1 MARQKNKRTS
11 DARSRAATEVQ
22 LTGRAVSRGI
32 AVGKIV
38 WLHGDRRQF
47 YRISLKAN
55 EVDRELKRLQK
66 AVAAARRQLAR
77 LAAGKGLS
85 NADSA
90 TSIFEAHRVILE
102 DSSLENK
109 FGQEV
114 IAQKVNA
121 EWAIKHVTDM
131 YVSQYKAIENEH
143 FRERYIDIEDVAER
157 ILGTLDSRP
166 AKLLPFAKDTVIAA
180 RELRPS
186 TLVEL
191 AGSPPLAIVAEN
203 GGWTSHTFILARELK
218 LPAVTGIKK
227 LLRRVKNGDSVV
239 VDGFNGQVIVN
250 PAEETLKRFVPA
262 IPRAETISTA
272 ASDPDSIVKTLDG
285 KIIRILANADSP
297 SAYRKGRE
305 FGAAGI
311 GLFRSEFLFD
321 RNRGLPSE
329 AKQCEAYRA
338 IADAAGEDRVNIR
351 TFDLGADRLVEQAGG
366 RETNPALGL
375 RAIRLGL
382 AYEKLLRTQLR
393 AILRASHERNIDIVI
408 PMVSGV
414 SEVRK
419 VKRLLEDESDALRSK
434 GKPAGEPG
442 VGVMIEV
449 PAAVIQIDEL
459 LLESDFVCLGTN
471 DLIQYL
477 LAVDRD
483 NENVS
488 GWYQTLHPA
497 VLKAIRRVLEAAA
510 AVEKP
515 AIVCGEMAGSPFY
528 APVLIGLGAEL
539 FSMNVNSIERVRR
552 VVSGI
557 AAEEARQLVQSL
569 ESLSTVEEIDA
580 KARSK
585 ARKNWLHLFPEDFT
599 F

>member
-1 MARQKNKRTS
+1 MARQKNERTPET
-11 DARSRAATEVQ
+11 RSRSATEVQ
-22 LTGRAVSRGI
+22 LKGRAVSRGI
-32 AVGKIV
+32 ALGTIV

-47 YRISLKAN
+47 YRISLKTN
-55 EVDRELKRLQK
+55 ELAREVKRLQN
-66 AVAAARRQLAR
+66 AVATAKRQLAR
-77 LAAGKGLS
+77 LATDKGS
-85 NADSA
+85 SKADSA
-90 TSIFEAHRVILE
+90 TAIFEAHRVLLE

-109 FGQEV
+109 FEQEIV
-114 IAQKVNA
+114 AQKVNA
-121 EWAIKHVTDM
+121 EWAIKHVTDV

-157 ILGTLDSRP
+157 ILAALDSHP
-166 AKLLPFAKDTVIAA
+166 AKRLPFAKDTVIAA

-203 GGWTSHTFILARELK
+203 GGWTSHTYILARELK

-239 VDGFNGQVIVN
+239 VDGFNGRIIVN
-250 PAEETLKRFVPA
+250 PANDTLKLFAPA
-262 IPRAETISTA
+262 KPKIETKAPATD
-272 ASDPDSIVKTLDG
+272 DPDSIVKTLDG
-285 KIIRILANADSP
+285 KAVRILANADSE
-297 SAYRKGRE
+297 SAYRKAQA

-321 RNRGLPSE
+321 SNRGVPSE
-329 AKQCEAYRA
+329 AKQFDAYKK
-338 IADAAGEDRVNIR
+338 IADAAGEDRVKIR

-393 AILRASHERNIDIVI
+393 ALLRASHKRNIDIVI

-419 VKRLLEDESDALRSK
+419 VKRMLKEEADTLRSK
-434 GKPAGEPG
+434 GKPSGKPG

-449 PAAVIQIDEL
+449 PAAVMQVDEL
-459 LLESDFVCLGTN
+459 LVESDFVCLGTN

-483 NENVS
+483 NETVA

-497 VLKAIRRVLEAAA
+497 VLKAIRRVLNASSAA
-510 AVEKP
+510 EKP

-528 APVLIGLGAEL
+528 APILIGLGAEIL
-539 FSMNVNSIERVRR
+539 SMNVNSIERVRR

-557 AAEEARQLVQSL
+557 AAEEARQLVRSL
-569 ESLSTVEEIDA
+569 ETLSTVEEID
-580 KARSK
+580 KKVRSQ
-585 ARKNWLHLFPEDFT
+585 ARKNWLHLFPEDFA

>member
-1 MARQKNKRTS
+1 MARQKNERTPET
-11 DARSRAATEVQ
+11 RSRSATEVQ
-22 LTGRAVSRGI
+22 LKGRAVSRGI
-32 AVGKIV
+32 ALGTIV

-47 YRISLKAN
+47 YRISLKTN
-55 EVDRELKRLQK
+55 ELAREVKRLQN
-66 AVAAARRQLAR
+66 AVATAKRQLAR
-77 LAAGKGLS
+77 LATDKGS
-85 NADSA
+85 SKADSA
-90 TSIFEAHRVILE
+90 TAIFEAHRVLLE

-109 FGQEV
+109 FEQEIV
-114 IAQKVNA
+114 AQKVNA

-157 ILGTLDSRP
+157 ILAALDSHP
-166 AKLLPFAKDTVIAA
+166 AKRLPFAKDTVIAA

-203 GGWTSHTFILARELK
+203 GGWTSHTYILARELK

-239 VDGFNGQVIVN
+239 VDGFNGRIIVN
-250 PAEETLKRFVPA
+250 PANDTLKLFAPA
-262 IPRAETISTA
+262 KPKIETKAPATD
-272 ASDPDSIVKTLDG
+272 DPDSIVKTLDG
-285 KIIRILANADSP
+285 KAVRILANADSE
-297 SAYRKGRE
+297 SAYRKAQA

-321 RNRGLPSE
+321 SNRGVPSE
-329 AKQCEAYRA
+329 AKQFDAYKK
-338 IADAAGEDRVNIR
+338 IADAAGEDRVKIR

-393 AILRASHERNIDIVI
+393 ALLRASHKRNIDIVI

-419 VKRLLEDESDALRSK
+419 VKRMLKEEADTLRSK
-434 GKPAGEPG
+434 GKPSGKPG

-449 PAAVIQIDEL
+449 PAAVMQVDEL
-459 LLESDFVCLGTN
+459 LVESDFVCLGTN

-483 NENVS
+483 NETVA

-497 VLKAIRRVLEAAA
+497 VLKAIRRVLNASSAA
-510 AVEKP
+510 EKP

-528 APVLIGLGAEL
+528 APILIGLGAEIL
-539 FSMNVNSIERVRR
+539 SMNVNSIERVRR

-557 AAEEARQLVQSL
+557 AAEEARQLVRSL
-569 ESLSTVEEIDA
+569 ETLSTVEEID
-580 KARSK
+580 KKVRSQ
-585 ARKNWLHLFPEDFT
+585 ARKNWLHLFPEDFA